1 MLLRVLISIILLAVY
16 LPGVYG
22 DDDTAIGE
30 GLFVDGE
37 EYTGSNSTDEGIDYS
52 AISDS
57 SSSNDVSEANSS
69 EIVDEVVAN
78 YIEEYEDALNWDISA
93 LVDSFTGCF
102 EGLTD

>member
-22 DDDTAIGE
+22 D
-30 GLFVDGE
+30 E
-37 EYTGSNSTDEGIDYS
+37 EIDYS

-57 SSSNDVSEANSS
+57 SNSNDISEANSS

-78 YIEEYEDALNWDISA
+78 YIEEYEDALNWGISS

-102 EGLTD
+102 DGFPD